1 MEELYELRKALEQHR
16 YADALSLIEEMEE
29 MSREDKI
36 NKIDSYAVI
45 LLLHL
50 IKQEAENRTTR
61 SWDLSVYNAV
71 RQIKR
76 TNKRRKAGGFYLSP
90 VELKEIIVEAYPTAL
105 KMAALETFEGQ
116 CTEDQLAKKIDR
128 EKVEKRAL
136 DEIMSE
142 GAVDRPWGPAT
153 SDGTRDAPA

>member
-1 MEELYELRKALEQHR
+1 MEEIYELRKALEEHR
-16 YADALSLIEEMEE
+16 YADAFILIEEMEE

-50 IKQEAENRTTR
+50 IKQEAEHRTTR
-61 SWDLSVYNAV
+61 SWDLSVYHAV

-76 TNKRRKAGGFYLSP
+76 TNKRRKVGGVYLSSS
-90 VELKEIIVEAYPTAL
+90 ELQKIIAEAYPPAL

-116 CTEDQLAKKIDR
+116 YTEDQLAKQVNR
-128 EKVEKRAL
+128 ETIEQRAL
-136 DEIMSE
+136 DEILSE
-142 GAVDRPWGPAT
+142 
-153 SDGTRDAPA
+153 SD